1 MSTTGG
7 TVPIMRVLDP
17 DLVEEMSRELRKLTN
32 RYRDTESKIDRA
44 KRDAAIASWRR
55 RLGDGSLSEIAR
67 KAGISRVQA
76 GRIWAAQQEAQA
88 TGRPP
93 RPTRHFYNTDEH
105 RGDPVAAAEIQA

>member
-7 TVPIMRVLDP
+7 TVAIMRSLDP
-17 DLVEEMSRELRKLTN
+17 DLVDEMGRELAKLTA
-32 RYRDTESKIDRA
+32 RYRSTESKIDRV
-44 KRDAAIASWRR
+44 KRDAAIARWRR

-76 GRIWAAQQEAQA
+76 GRIWAAAQESER

-93 RPTRHFYNTDEH
+93 LPTRRYYNTPTDDH
-105 RGDPVAAAEIQA
+105 RPAPTISAV